1 MDQSYPFATFATP
14 PTAGSDRCS
23 YTCATPIRATVT
35 DGPAAEGNV
44 ARVTTLRLRPEDP
57 ADAGPVRRVLAAA
70 FARPDVATP
79 PEVVLVDEL
88 RGTPAW
94 LPQLAM
100 VAEYGGEVVGYA
112 LLTRVRVRPERGS
125 DVPVL
130 ALGPV
135 AVAPHRQRVGHGTAV
150 VQAALDASTE
160 LGERLVV
167 VLGDPAFYRRFGF
180 SPATELGLTGPWAG
194 LGEPWQALVLPP
206 STSEEGPRPAA
217 RCSFRRPG
225 RRSDPVA
232 PLGGQ
237 AGWVRRYLPKCGTVK
252 ATVPRSPE

>member
-1 MDQSYPFATFATP
+1 M
-14 PTAGSDRCS
+14 
-23 YTCATPIRATVT
+23 
-35 DGPAAEGNV
+35 
-44 ARVTTLRLRPEDP
+44 TTLRLRPEHP

-79 PEVVLVDEL
+79 PEVSLVDEL
-88 RGTPAW
+88 RGTDAW
-94 LPQLAM
+94 LPELAM

-150 VQAALDASTE
+150 VQAALDACTE

-180 SPATELGLTGPWAG
+180 SPGTELGLTGPWAG

-206 STSEEGPRPAA
+206 STSEEGPPPRGEVLFPAPW
-217 RCSFRRPG
+217 SK
-225 RRSDPVA
+225 V
-232 PLGGQ
+232 
-237 AGWVRRYLPKCGTVK
+237 
-252 ATVPRSPE
+252 